1 MVDNLKSAVLKRAL
15 GQAPVFNPKYAAYV
29 TVKDM

>member
-1 MVDNLKSAVLKRAL
+1 VLKRAL

-29 TVKDM
+29 TLKDM